1 MTAYSIK
8 VLIKGETE
16 FICKADKTAIQTLQR
31 KIRDGLKTVDI
42 NLYEVRV
49 RQCTKKKRLNDS
61 QKNT

>member
-1 MTAYSIK
+1 MAAYDIK

-16 FICKADKTAIQTLQR
+16 FVCKADQTAVQTLAR

-49 RQCTKKKRLNDS
+49 KQCTKKKRLS
-61 QKNT
+61 G

>member
-1 MTAYSIK
+1 MIAYDIK

-16 FICKADKTAIQTLQR
+16 FTCKADQTAIQTLAR

-49 RQCTKKKRLNDS
+49 KQCIKKKRLS
-61 QKNT
+61 G

>member
-16 FICKADKTAIQTLQR
+16 FVCKADQTAIQTLAR

-49 RQCTKKKRLNDS
+49 KRCIKKKRLS
-61 QKNT
+61 G

>member
-16 FICKADKTAIQTLQR
+16 FVCKADQTAIQTLQR

-49 RQCTKKKRLNDS
+49 RQCIKKKRLNG
-61 QKNT
+61 